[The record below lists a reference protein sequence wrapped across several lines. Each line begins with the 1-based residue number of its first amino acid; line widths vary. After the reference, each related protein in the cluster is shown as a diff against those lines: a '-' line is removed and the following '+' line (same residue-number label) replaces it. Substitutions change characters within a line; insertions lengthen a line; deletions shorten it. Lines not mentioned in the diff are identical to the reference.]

1 MRHLAGAALLGLW
14 SAVATVTAGAV
25 AAQTEPPRAPVVVEL
40 FTSQGCSSCPP
51 ADALL
56 AELSKRTDVL
66 PLALHVDYWDYI
78 GWTDEFAHPAFSK
91 RQKTYARN
99 AGRRMVYTPQMIVG
113 GHFEVAGYKP
123 EKVLAAIAAEKAI
136 RPKVR
141 IDLQTGDNG
150 SLTVRVTPL
159 DSLDRPTDIILVRF
173 IPVANVQIERG
184 ENAGKAMTY
193 TNIVTD
199 WIEIGKW
206 SGQSA
211 AEFAVPATPKSDAM
225 SGAVLVQSAG
235 LGDVLS
241 AARLD

>member
-14 SAVATVTAGAV
+14 SAAAAVTAGAV
-25 AAQTEPPRAPVVVEL
+25 YAQTEPQRGPVVVEL
-40 FTSQGCSSCPP
+40 FTSQGCVSCPP

-56 AELSKRTDVL
+56 TELSKRTDVL

-78 GWTDEFAHPAFSK
+78 GWKDNFAHAAFTD

-99 AGRRMVYTPQMIVG
+99 ASRKMIYTPQMIIG

-123 EKVLAAIAAEKAI
+123 KKVLSAIAAEQAM

-141 IDLQTGDNG
+141 IEILKQGSG
-150 SLTVRVTPL
+150 SLTVRVSPQDTL
-159 DSLDRPTDIILVRF
+159 DQTSDVILVRF
-173 IPVANVQIERG
+173 IPVATVEITHG
-184 ENAGKAMTY
+184 ENAGKSMTY
-193 TNIVTD
+193 TNIVTE
-199 WIEIGKW
+199 WTELGSW
-206 SGQSA
+206 NGENA
-211 AEFAVPATPKSDAM
+211 AEFSVPPAAKSDAT